1 MSLSGKPEC
10 FYVVLEDTVF
20 WQKLPRKFFCISYL
34 LIPPKKGLK
43 KWGGRG
49 IKLKSAKDM
58 KIISRIWVT
67 KRAALE

>member
-1 MSLSGKPEC
+1 MSLPGKPEC
-10 FYVVLEDTVF
+10 LYVVLEDTVF
-20 WQKLPRKFFCISYL
+20 WQKLHRKFFCCRL
-34 LIPPKKGLK
+34 LLPKKGLK
-43 KWGGRG
+43 KWDGRE